1 MVPMRVSVTMMS
13 GPHDGE
19 TLHFEPDISGG
30 GFRLM
35 LGRREN
41 CDISLSFDSQVSRLH
56 AELVFQDD
64 QFWLEDLDSRNG
76 TYVDNERV
84 DSRVGID
91 PGTIFRV
98 GRTWLRLD
106 ALPPDETQTAK
117 PVFDEDSDGPF

>member
-1 MVPMRVSVTMMS
+1 MRVSVTMMS

-19 TLHFEPDISGG
+19 TLHFEPDLSSGS
-30 GFRLM
+30 FRLTM
-35 LGRREN
+35 GRRDN
-41 CDISLSFDSQVSRLH
+41 CDISLAFDSQVSRLH
-56 AELVFQDD
+56 AELIYQDD

-76 TYVDNERV
+76 TFVDNERV
-84 DSRVGID
+84 EARIGID

-117 PVFDEDSDGPF
+117 PVFDDDSDPPF

>member
-1 MVPMRVSVTMMS
+1 MRVSVTMMS

-19 TLHFEPDISGG
+19 TLHFEPDSNSGT
-30 GFRLM
+30 FRLT
-35 LGRREN
+35 LGRRDN

-56 AELVFQDD
+56 AELVYQDE

-76 TYVDNERV
+76 TFVDNERV
-84 DSRVGID
+84 EARVGID
-91 PGTIFRV
+91 PGTLFRV

-117 PVFDEDSDGPF
+117 PIFDEDSDDLF